1 VPGLLTTSRHSV
13 RERARFWTVSDLS
26 VTSFDFANFEDGLE
40 SLERLGRCE
49 KWKIDTLLKVG
60 FVKYFE
66 STGARRSSSWKFLG
80 AVGHRNLGVIL
91 H

>member
-1 VPGLLTTSRHSV
+1 M
-13 RERARFWTVSDLS
+13 RERPFRKI

-66 STGARRSSSWKFLG
+66 STGARQSSSWKFLG
-80 AVGHRNLGVIL
+80 AVGHRNLGVNSPL
-91 H
+91 NSV

>member
-1 VPGLLTTSRHSV
+1 V
-13 RERARFWTVSDLS
+13 RERGRFWTVSDLS

-60 FVKYFE
+60 
-66 STGARRSSSWKFLG
+66 L
-80 AVGHRNLGVIL
+80 
-91 H
+91 